1 MSNDV
6 TTPVSTRIS
15 RLCAPAG
22 AAQAMQHTSQTI
34 NGLRGPLNIRKINAE
49 QDNQVRQAHHSA
61 MNGLIQSEQVGIRV
75 TSLLALSLI
84 RVVSKMNTKIGY
96 Q

>member
-1 MSNDV
+1 M
-6 TTPVSTRIS
+6 TPASTRIS

-75 TSLLALSLI
+75 IILALSLI